1 MACLFDKHLTICF
14 NDATNSIDF
23 MRCCWSSCKTELSLK
38 EFFKIKDII
47 EYGSKISLVENTFGM
62 CNENDCSKMSSSIEN
77 VQVSLL
83 KACNLNCYHCFNTV
97 HKDSSIRI
105 KLNTYC
111 LNKLRSHNL
120 NTLRLS
126 GSGEIF
132 VYYDSLI
139 TYLKSLNTQDFK
151 NIKFFTNGNL
161 LSDERLEELKNI
173 SIQTGVNYIFSYSVD
188 AVTKETYEKIRIGGD
203 FNKVLQNIK
212 KTISLFSKNNVFL
225 MFTIK
230 KPNREEAKLYHQF
243 YKELFGFEDTHIGM
257 NFDTLNKE
265 NDIDKKIY
273 QELKVNNLI
282 V

>member
-1 MACLFDKHLTICF
+1 
-14 NDATNSIDF
+14 

-77 VQVSLL
+77 VQVYLL
-83 KACNLNCYHCFNTV
+83 KACNLNCYHCFNNV

-111 LNKLRSHNL
+111 LNKLRCHNL

-161 LSDERLEELKNI
+161 LSDEHLEELKNI

-243 YKELFGFEDTHIGM
+243 YKELFGFEDAHIGM